1 MNHKNIQSKTEQKE
15 ERVKRTGGTNET
27 KYNNHIFS
35 LSVSLFI
42 SNIGGLNPPIKR
54 QRLSFIIK
62 KEDSTISCF

>member
-1 MNHKNIQSKTEQKE
+1 MNHKNIQSKIEQKG
-15 ERVKRTGGTNET
+15 ERVKRTGGTSKT

-54 QRLSFIIK
+54 QRLSFRMK
-62 KEDSTISCF
+62 KQESTMSCF